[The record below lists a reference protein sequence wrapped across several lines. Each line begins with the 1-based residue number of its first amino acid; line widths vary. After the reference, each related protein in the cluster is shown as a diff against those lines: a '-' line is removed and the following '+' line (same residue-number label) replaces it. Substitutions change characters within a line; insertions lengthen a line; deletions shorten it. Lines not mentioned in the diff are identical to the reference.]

1 MGRQR
6 RTCRTTRELTRGR
19 TPAND
24 LIILKRKAGPGTVW
38 NTDFV
43 FPSLLVLAVLLVF
56 YFLRPRLPNRLN
68 KAFLMLVIA
77 DIATILTDL
86 LATKADEQYQSLPI
100 PLVSFLNLLY
110 FTAFIA
116 RSLAFFRLTIVL
128 LKLDHPG
135 YSGPKYL
142 MYLVFLIS
150 ELIVLSSPL
159 TGAVYSVDST
169 GYHRGPLY
177 AVLAVSSFFFL
188 IMGIILLVRYR
199 KRIRRSTLVSALAYH
214 AILIAGNAARILFPQ
229 YLIMN
234 VFCLLAIL
242 VIFLAFENPDLYI
255 TDRGPAFNTR
265 AFTDWLDDPLH
276 RKGKRILGFAIR
288 NYNDERSM
296 YGGTQ
301 MDQGLNLIIMYLVRQ
316 FPQFLLFYLRGGNF
330 ALAGAEGADW
340 EEVRRVISERFRSPW
355 QAEGADLYLSA
366 TYVEIG
372 LSGRTETSDR
382 IVNTLIYALDEAGES
397 RDVEQTLMTEEALE
411 EIQRQ
416 IEVKRWVDKALEDN
430 AVEVFLQPIVE
441 SGTKQTVAAEA
452 LARIRDDSGK
462 LIPPGLFIPVAE
474 KNGSINLLGEQVLR
488 KVCAFVSAH
497 SLQAAGLRWINV
509 NLSPIQCMHSNLPVL
524 FSSILKEYGVPAEQ
538 IHLEIT
544 EESMINYVKQEQQ
557 IEDLLKCGF
566 QISLDDYGSGFS
578 NLHQVKKFS
587 FSNIKLDMKIVW
599 DYIRDRDA
607 LLPALVQA
615 FRQMGF
621 SITAEGVE
629 TQEAAD
635 AMAGIGCDYLQGYYF
650 SRPMPMDEFADKF
663 IPR

>member
-1 MGRQR
+1 M
-6 RTCRTTRELTRGR
+6 
-19 TPAND
+19 
-24 LIILKRKAGPGTVW
+24 W

-68 KAFLMLVIA
+68 KAFLVLIIT
-77 DIATILTDL
+77 DIATVLADV
-86 LATKADEQYQSLPI
+86 LATSADIHYQSLSVL
-100 PLVSFLNLLY
+100 LVSFLNLLY
-110 FTAFIA
+110 FAAFIA
-116 RSLAFFRLTIVL
+116 RSLAFFRLIIVL
-128 LKLDHPG
+128 LKLDHSG
-135 YSGPKYL
+135 YSGKKYL
-142 MYLVFLIS
+142 MYLVFLVS
-150 ELIVLSSPL
+150 EVIVLSSPL
-159 TGAVYSVDST
+159 TGAVYSVDSA

-177 AVLAVSSFFFL
+177 DVLAVNSFFFQ
-188 IMGIILLVRYR
+188 IMGIILLVRFR
-199 KRIRRSTLVSALAYH
+199 RRVRRSTLISGLAYH
-214 AILIAGNAARILFPQ
+214 AILIAGSTARILFPQ

-242 VIFLAFENPDLYI
+242 VIFLSFQNPDLYI

-301 MDQGLNLIIMYLVRQ
+301 MDQGLNLIIMYLVKQ

-330 ALAGAEGADW
+330 AFAGADGADW
-340 EEVRRVISERFRSPW
+340 EEIRRAITERFRSPW
-355 QAEGADLYLSA
+355 QAEGVDLYLSV
-366 TYVEIG
+366 TYVEIP
-372 LSGRTETSDR
+372 LSGRTDTADR

-397 RDVEQTLMTEEALE
+397 RDIEQTLMTEETLE
-411 EIQRQ
+411 EINRQ
-416 IEVKRWVDKALEDN
+416 IEVKRWLDNALEND

-441 SGTKQTVAAEA
+441 SGTNRAVAAET
-452 LARIRDDSGK
+452 LARIRDDDGK
-462 LIPPGLFIPVAE
+462 LIAPGLFIPVAE
-474 KNGSINLLGEQVLR
+474 KNGSINMLGEQVLR
-488 KVCAFVSAH
+488 KVCAFIRTH
-497 SLQAAGLRWINV
+497 SLQDAGFRWINV
-509 NLSPIQCMHSNLPVL
+509 NLSPIQCMHSNLPGL
-524 FSSILKEYGVPAEQ
+524 CSSILKEYGVPASQ

-557 IEDLLKCGF
+557 IEDLLDIGF

-587 FSNIKLDMKIVW
+587 FSNIKLDMNIVW

-621 SITAEGVE
+621 SITAEGIE
-629 TQEAAD
+629 TREMAE
-635 AMAGIGCDYLQGYYF
+635 AMARIGCDYLQGYYF
-650 SRPMPMDEFADKF
+650 SKPLPMDEFSGEYMNGHPRKDKQ
-663 IPR
+663 

>member
-1 MGRQR
+1 M
-6 RTCRTTRELTRGR
+6 
-19 TPAND
+19 
-24 LIILKRKAGPGTVW
+24 W

-56 YFLRPRLPNRLN
+56 YFFRPRLPNRLN
-68 KAFLMLVIA
+68 KAFLVLIIT
-77 DIATILTDL
+77 DIATVLTDV
-86 LATKADEQYQSLPI
+86 LATSADIHYQSLSVS
-100 PLVSFLNLLY
+100 LVSFLNLLY
-110 FTAFIA
+110 FAAFIA
-116 RSLAFFRLTIVL
+116 RSLAFFRLIIVL
-128 LKLDHPG
+128 LKLDHSG
-135 YSGPKYL
+135 YSGKKYL
-142 MYLVFLIS
+142 MYLVFLVS
-150 ELIVLSSPL
+150 EVIVLSSPL
-159 TGAVYSVDST
+159 TGAVYSVDSA

-177 AVLAVSSFFFL
+177 DVLAVNSFFFQ
-188 IMGIILLVRYR
+188 IMGIILLVRFR
-199 KRIRRSTLVSALAYH
+199 RRVRRSTVISGLAYH
-214 AILIAGNAARILFPQ
+214 AILIAGSTARILFPQ

-242 VIFLAFENPDLYI
+242 VIFLSFQNPDLYI

-301 MDQGLNLIIMYLVRQ
+301 MDQGLNLIIMYLVKQ

-330 ALAGAEGADW
+330 AFAGADGADW
-340 EEVRRVISERFRSPW
+340 EEIRRAITERFRSPW
-355 QAEGADLYLSA
+355 QAEGVDLYLSV
-366 TYVEIG
+366 TYVEIP
-372 LSGRTETSDR
+372 LSCRTDTADR

-397 RDVEQTLMTEEALE
+397 RDIEQTLMTEETLE
-411 EIQRQ
+411 EINRQ
-416 IEVKRWVDKALEDN
+416 IEVKRWLDKALEND

-441 SGTKQTVAAEA
+441 SGTNRAVAAEA
-452 LARIRDDSGK
+452 LARIRDDDGK
-462 LIPPGLFIPVAE
+462 LIAPGLFIPVAE
-474 KNGSINLLGEQVLR
+474 KNGSINMLGEQVLR
-488 KVCAFVSAH
+488 KVCAFIRTH
-497 SLQAAGLRWINV
+497 SLQDAGFRWINV
-509 NLSPIQCMHSNLPVL
+509 NLSPIQCMHSNLPGL
-524 FSSILKEYGVPAEQ
+524 CSSILKEYGVPASQ

-557 IEDLLKCGF
+557 IEDLLDIGF

-587 FSNIKLDMKIVW
+587 FSNIKLDMNIVW

-621 SITAEGVE
+621 SITAEGIE
-629 TQEAAD
+629 TREMAE
-635 AMAGIGCDYLQGYYF
+635 AMARIGCDYLQGYYF
-650 SRPMPMDEFADKF
+650 SKPLPMDEFSGEYMNGHPRKDKQ
-663 IPR
+663 

>member
-1 MGRQR
+1 M
-6 RTCRTTRELTRGR
+6 
-19 TPAND
+19 
-24 LIILKRKAGPGTVW
+24 W

-68 KAFLMLVIA
+68 KAFLVLIIT
-77 DIATILTDL
+77 DIATVLADV
-86 LATKADEQYQSLPI
+86 LATSADIHYQSLSVS
-100 PLVSFLNLLY
+100 LVSFLNLLY
-110 FTAFIA
+110 FAAFIA
-116 RSLAFFRLTIVL
+116 RSLAFFRLIIVL
-128 LKLDHPG
+128 LKLDHSG
-135 YSGPKYL
+135 YSGKKYL
-142 MYLVFLIS
+142 MYLVFLVS
-150 ELIVLSSPL
+150 EVIVLSSPL
-159 TGAVYSVDST
+159 TGAVYSVDSA

-177 AVLAVSSFFFL
+177 DVLAVNSFFFQ
-188 IMGIILLVRYR
+188 IMGIILLVRFR
-199 KRIRRSTLVSALAYH
+199 RRVRRSTLISGLAYH
-214 AILIAGNAARILFPQ
+214 AILIAGSTARILFPQ

-242 VIFLAFENPDLYI
+242 VIFLSFQNPDLYI

-301 MDQGLNLIIMYLVRQ
+301 MDQGLNLIIMYLVKQ

-330 ALAGAEGADW
+330 AFAGADGADW
-340 EEVRRVISERFRSPW
+340 EEIRRAITERFRSPW
-355 QAEGADLYLSA
+355 QAEGVDLYLNV
-366 TYVEIG
+366 TYVEIP
-372 LSGRTETSDR
+372 LSGRTDTADR

-397 RDVEQTLMTEEALE
+397 RDIEQTLMTEETLE
-411 EIQRQ
+411 EINRQ
-416 IEVKRWVDKALEDN
+416 IEVKRWLDKALEND

-441 SGTKQTVAAEA
+441 SGTNRAVAAEA
-452 LARIRDDSGK
+452 LARIRDDDGK
-462 LIPPGLFIPVAE
+462 LIAPGLFIPVAE
-474 KNGSINLLGEQVLR
+474 KNGSINMLGEQVLR
-488 KVCAFVSAH
+488 KVCAFIRTH
-497 SLQAAGLRWINV
+497 SLQDAGFRWINV
-509 NLSPIQCMHSNLPVL
+509 NLSPIQCMHSNLPGL
-524 FSSILKEYGVPAEQ
+524 CSSILKEYGVPASQ

-557 IEDLLKCGF
+557 IEDLLDIGF

-587 FSNIKLDMKIVW
+587 FSNIKLDMNIVW

-621 SITAEGVE
+621 SITAEGIE
-629 TQEAAD
+629 TREMAE
-635 AMAGIGCDYLQGYYF
+635 AMARIGCDYLQGYYF
-650 SRPMPMDEFADKF
+650 SKPLPMDEFSGEYMNGHPRKDKQ
-663 IPR
+663 

>member
-1 MGRQR
+1 M
-6 RTCRTTRELTRGR
+6 
-19 TPAND
+19 
-24 LIILKRKAGPGTVW
+24 W

-68 KAFLMLVIA
+68 KAFLVLIIT
-77 DIATILTDL
+77 DIATVLADV
-86 LATKADEQYQSLPI
+86 LATSADIHYQSLSVS
-100 PLVSFLNLLY
+100 LVSFLNLLY
-110 FTAFIA
+110 FAAFIA
-116 RSLAFFRLTIVL
+116 RSLAFFRLIIVL
-128 LKLDHPG
+128 LKLDHSG
-135 YSGPKYL
+135 YSGKKYL
-142 MYLVFLIS
+142 MYLVFLVS
-150 ELIVLSSPL
+150 EVIVLSSPL
-159 TGAVYSVDST
+159 TGAVYSVDSA

-177 AVLAVSSFFFL
+177 DVLAVNSFFFQ
-188 IMGIILLVRYR
+188 IMGIILLVRFR
-199 KRIRRSTLVSALAYH
+199 RRVRRSTLISGLAYH
-214 AILIAGNAARILFPQ
+214 AILIAGSTARILFPQ

-242 VIFLAFENPDLYI
+242 VIFLSFQNPDLYI

-301 MDQGLNLIIMYLVRQ
+301 MDQGLNLIIMYLVKQ

-330 ALAGAEGADW
+330 AFAGADGADW
-340 EEVRRVISERFRSPW
+340 EEIRRAITERFRSPW
-355 QAEGADLYLSA
+355 QAEGVDLYLSA
-366 TYVEIG
+366 TYVEIS
-372 LSGRTETSDR
+372 LTGRTEPADR

-397 RDVEQTLMTEEALE
+397 RDVEQTLMTEETLQ
-411 EIQRQ
+411 EINRQ
-416 IEVKRWVDKALEDN
+416 IEVKRWLDKALEDD

-441 SGTKQTVAAEA
+441 SRTKQTVAAEA
-452 LARIRDDSGK
+452 LARIRDDDGK
-462 LIPPGLFIPVAE
+462 LIAPGLFIPVAE
-474 KNGSINLLGEQVLR
+474 KNGSINMLGEQVLR
-488 KVCAFVSAH
+488 KVCAFIRTH
-497 SLQAAGLRWINV
+497 SLQDAGFRWINV
-509 NLSPIQCMHSNLPVL
+509 NLSPIQCMHSNLPGL
-524 FSSILKEYGVPAEQ
+524 CSSILKEYGVPASQ

-557 IEDLLKCGF
+557 IEDLLDIGF

-587 FSNIKLDMKIVW
+587 FSNIKLDMNIVW

-621 SITAEGVE
+621 SITAEGIE
-629 TQEAAD
+629 TREMAE
-635 AMAGIGCDYLQGYYF
+635 AMARIGCDYLQGYYF
-650 SRPMPMDEFADKF
+650 SKPLQMDEFSGEYMNGHPRKDKQ
-663 IPR
+663 

>member
-1 MGRQR
+1 M
-6 RTCRTTRELTRGR
+6 
-19 TPAND
+19 
-24 LIILKRKAGPGTVW
+24 W

-68 KAFLMLVIA
+68 KAFLVLIIT
-77 DIATILTDL
+77 DIATVLADV
-86 LATKADEQYQSLPI
+86 LATSADIHYQSLSVS
-100 PLVSFLNLLY
+100 LVSFLNLLY
-110 FTAFIA
+110 FAAFIA
-116 RSLAFFRLTIVL
+116 RSLAFFRLIIVL
-128 LKLDHPG
+128 LKLDHSG
-135 YSGPKYL
+135 YSGKKYL
-142 MYLVFLIS
+142 MYLVFLVS
-150 ELIVLSSPL
+150 EVIVLSSPL
-159 TGAVYSVDST
+159 TGAVYSVDSA

-177 AVLAVSSFFFL
+177 DVLAVNSFFFQ
-188 IMGIILLVRYR
+188 IMGIILLVRFR
-199 KRIRRSTLVSALAYH
+199 RRVRRSTLISGLAYH
-214 AILIAGNAARILFPQ
+214 AILIAGSTARILFPQ

-242 VIFLAFENPDLYI
+242 VIFLSFQNPDLYI

-301 MDQGLNLIIMYLVRQ
+301 MDQGLNLIIMYLVKQ

-330 ALAGAEGADW
+330 AFAGADGADW
-340 EEVRRVISERFRSPW
+340 EEIRRAITERFRSPW
-355 QAEGADLYLSA
+355 QAEGADLYLNV
-366 TYVEIG
+366 TYVEIP
-372 LSGRTETSDR
+372 LSGWTDTADR

-397 RDVEQTLMTEEALE
+397 RDIEQTLMTEDTLE
-411 EIQRQ
+411 EINRQ
-416 IEVKRWVDKALEDN
+416 IEVKRWLDKALEND

-441 SGTKQTVAAEA
+441 SGTNRAVAAEA
-452 LARIRDDSGK
+452 LARIRDDDGK
-462 LIPPGLFIPVAE
+462 LIAPGLFIPVAE
-474 KNGSINLLGEQVLR
+474 KNGSINMLGEQVLR
-488 KVCAFVSAH
+488 KVCAFIRTH
-497 SLQAAGLRWINV
+497 SLQDAGFRWINV
-509 NLSPIQCMHSNLPVL
+509 NLSPIQCMHSNLPGL
-524 FSSILKEYGVPAEQ
+524 CSSILKEYGVPASQ

-557 IEDLLKCGF
+557 IEDLLDIGF

-587 FSNIKLDMKIVW
+587 FSNIKLDMNIVW

-621 SITAEGVE
+621 SITAEGIE
-629 TQEAAD
+629 TREMAE
-635 AMAGIGCDYLQGYYF
+635 AMARIGCDYLQGYYF
-650 SRPMPMDEFADKF
+650 SKPLPMDEFSGEYMNGHPRKDKQ
-663 IPR
+663 

>member
-1 MGRQR
+1 M
-6 RTCRTTRELTRGR
+6 
-19 TPAND
+19 
-24 LIILKRKAGPGTVW
+24 W

-68 KAFLMLVIA
+68 KAFLVLIIT
-77 DIATILTDL
+77 DIATVLTDV
-86 LATKADEQYQSLPI
+86 LATSADIHYQSLSVS
-100 PLVSFLNLLY
+100 LVSFLNLLY
-110 FTAFIA
+110 FAAFIA
-116 RSLAFFRLTIVL
+116 RSLAFFRLIIVL
-128 LKLDHPG
+128 LKLDHSG
-135 YSGPKYL
+135 YSGKKYL
-142 MYLVFLIS
+142 MYLVFLVS
-150 ELIVLSSPL
+150 EVIVLSSPL
-159 TGAVYSVDST
+159 TGAVYSVDSA

-177 AVLAVSSFFFL
+177 DVLAVNSFFFQ
-188 IMGIILLVRYR
+188 IMGIILLVRFR
-199 KRIRRSTLVSALAYH
+199 RRVRRSTVISGLAYH
-214 AILIAGNAARILFPQ
+214 AILIAGSTARILFPQ

-242 VIFLAFENPDLYI
+242 VIFLSFQNPDLYI

-301 MDQGLNLIIMYLVRQ
+301 MDQGLNLIIMYLVKQ

-330 ALAGAEGADW
+330 AFAGADGADW
-340 EEVRRVISERFRSPW
+340 EEIRRAITERFRSPW
-355 QAEGADLYLSA
+355 QAEGVDLYLSV
-366 TYVEIG
+366 TYVEIP
-372 LSGRTETSDR
+372 LSGRTDTADR

-397 RDVEQTLMTEEALE
+397 RDIEQTLMTEETLE
-411 EIQRQ
+411 EINRQ
-416 IEVKRWVDKALEDN
+416 IEVKRWLDKALEND

-441 SGTKQTVAAEA
+441 SGTNRAVAAEA
-452 LARIRDDSGK
+452 LARIRDDDGK
-462 LIPPGLFIPVAE
+462 LIAPGLFIPVAE
-474 KNGSINLLGEQVLR
+474 KNGSINMLGEQVLR
-488 KVCAFVSAH
+488 KVCAFIRTH
-497 SLQAAGLRWINV
+497 SLQDTGFRWINV
-509 NLSPIQCMHSNLPVL
+509 NLSPIQCMHSNLPGL
-524 FSSILKEYGVPAEQ
+524 CSSILKEYGVPASQ

-557 IEDLLKCGF
+557 IEDLLDIGF

-587 FSNIKLDMKIVW
+587 FSNIKLDMNIVW

-621 SITAEGVE
+621 SITAEGIE
-629 TQEAAD
+629 TREMAE
-635 AMAGIGCDYLQGYYF
+635 AMARIGCDYLQGYYF
-650 SRPMPMDEFADKF
+650 SKPLPMDEFSGEYMNGHPRKDKQ
-663 IPR
+663 

>member
-1 MGRQR
+1 M
-6 RTCRTTRELTRGR
+6 
-19 TPAND
+19 
-24 LIILKRKAGPGTVW
+24 W

-56 YFLRPRLPNRLN
+56 FFFRPRLPNRMN
-68 KAFLMLVIA
+68 KAFLKLVIT
-77 DIATILTDL
+77 DIVTIITDI
-86 LATKADEQYQSLPI
+86 LATKADEQYQSLPV

-110 FTAFIA
+110 FAAFIA

-128 LKLDHPG
+128 LKLDHSG
-135 YSGPKYL
+135 YSGKKFL
-142 MYLVFLIS
+142 MYLVFIIS
-150 ELIVLSSPL
+150 EVIVLTSPL

-177 AVLAVSSFFFL
+177 AILAVNSFFFL
-188 IMGIILLVRYR
+188 IMGSILLVRYR
-199 KRIRRSTLVSALAYH
+199 RRIRRSALVSGLAYH
-214 AILIAGNAARILFPQ
+214 AILIAGNTARILFPQ

-234 VFCLLAIL
+234 IFCLLAIL

-276 RKGKRILGFAIR
+276 RKDRRVLGFAIR
-288 NYNDERSM
+288 HYNDERSM

-301 MDQGLNLIIMYLVRQ
+301 MDQGLNLIIMYLVKQ

-330 ALAGAEGADW
+330 ALAGADSIDW
-340 EEVRRVISERFRSPW
+340 EEIRRTISERFRDPW

-372 LSGRTETSDR
+372 LSGRTDTADR

-397 RDVEQTLMTEEALE
+397 RDIEQVLMTEETLE
-411 EIQRQ
+411 EINRQ
-416 IEVKRWVDKALEDN
+416 IEVKRWLDKALEND

-441 SGTKQTVAAEA
+441 SGKKQVVAAEA
-452 LARIRDDSGK
+452 LARIRDGSGK
-462 LIPPGLFIPVAE
+462 LIAPGLFIPAAE
-474 KNGSINLLGEQVLR
+474 KNGNISILGEQVLR
-488 KVCAFVSAH
+488 KVCAFIRDH
-497 SLQAAGLRWINV
+497 NLKDAGLRWINV
-509 NLSPIQCMHSNLPVL
+509 NLSPIQCMHSDLPRIIT
-524 FSSILKEYGVPAEQ
+524 SILREYGVPAAQ
-538 IHLEIT
+538 IHFEIT
-544 EESMINYVKQEQQ
+544 EESIINYAKQEKQ

-578 NLHQVKKFS
+578 NLHQVKQFS
-587 FSNIKLDMKIVW
+587 FSNIKLDMNIVW

-621 SITAEGVE
+621 SITAEGIE
-629 TQEAAD
+629 TREMAE
-635 AMAGIGCDYLQGYYF
+635 AMAGIGCDYLQGYHY
-650 SRPMPMDEFADKF
+650 SKPLPMDEFAGKYM
-663 IPR
+663 RG